1 MLVGTLV
8 VRDGSN
14 GVEISWNN
22 FQEVQVVVWVP
33 QIWLRIPRKGP
44 KWPKNAQNL
53 ILSTLVVQNGWNGV
67 ERSRN
72 ELQEVQV
79 EVFYPGGSG
88 AGGVPP
94 ILAKERPRR
103 PKNAQNLTLSTL
115 VVRNC
120 WNERNAQ
127 KGFVVPPPIP
137 DLR

>member
-67 ERSRN
+67 ERSWN
-72 ELQEVQV
+72 KLQEPV
-79 EVFYPGGSG
+79 GIWG
-88 AGGVPP
+88 GGVPSILAQERPKRP
-94 ILAKERPRR
+94 ILGQKWPKYNFEHSRDPKRLKQHGAKLERVTGSP
-103 PKNAQNLTLSTL
+103 
-115 VVRNC
+115 
-120 WNERNAQ
+120 
-127 KGFVVPPPIP
+127 G
-137 DLR
+137 